1 MTAHVESSSELIP
14 PLAGDKS
21 EAGKRIRNP
30 HDIPHQSLSAL
41 VEQWS
46 EARGRTVLAKH
57 AHVGELLAED
67 LFAELA
73 YGARIAQEATA
84 GQWCAVADLL
94 RAGAVESW
102 AQVGTAMGLP
112 ETEAHDGFHDW
123 IAGQVHLHKT
133 SATLGITNAEAKKL
147 REAGA
152 LVPMIYP
159 T

>member
-14 PLAGDKS
+14 PSAGGKS
-21 EAGKRIRNP
+21 EAGKQIRNP

-84 GQWCAVADLL
+84 GRWCVVADLL
-94 RAGAVESW
+94 RVGAMESW
-102 AQVGTAMGLP
+102 AQVGTAMDLT
-112 ETEAHDGFHDW
+112 ETEARDGFHDW
-123 IAGQVHLHKT
+123 IAGQVDLQKT
-133 SATLGITNAEAKKL
+133 SATLGITEAEAEEL
-147 REAGA
+147 YVLADA
-152 LVPMIYP
+152 VAW
-159 T
+159 

>member
-1 MTAHVESSSELIP
+1 MTAHVEPSSELIP
-14 PLAGDKS
+14 PPAGDKS
-21 EAGKRIRNP
+21 ETGKQIRCP
-30 HDIPHQSLSAL
+30 HDIPHQSVGAL

-57 AHVGELLAED
+57 AHLGELLAED

-84 GQWCAVADLL
+84 GRWCAVADLL

-123 IAGQVHLHKT
+123 IAGQVYLHRT
-133 SATLGITNAEAKKL
+133 SAMLGITDAEATEL
-147 REAGA
+147 YEAGA
-152 LVPMIYP
+152 LVPKIC
-159 T
+159 TT

>member
-1 MTAHVESSSELIP
+1 MTAHVESTSELIP
-14 PLAGDKS
+14 PSAEDKS
-21 EAGKRIRNP
+21 ESGKQIRNP
-30 HDIPHQSLSAL
+30 YDIPHQPLSAL

-84 GQWCAVADLL
+84 GRWCVVADLL
-94 RAGAVESW
+94 RVGAMESW
-102 AQVGTAMGLP
+102 AQVGTAMDLT
-112 ETEAHDGFHDW
+112 ETEARDGFHDW
-123 IAGQVHLHKT
+123 IAGQVDLRKT
-133 SATLGITNAEAKKL
+133 SATLGITEAEAKEL
-147 REAGA
+147 YEAGA
-152 LVPMIYP
+152 LVARICS

>member
-14 PLAGDKS
+14 PSAGNKS
-21 EAGKRIRNP
+21 EAGKQIRNP

-46 EARGRTVLAKH
+46 AARGRTVLAKH
-57 AHVGELLAED
+57 AHLGELLAED

-84 GQWCAVADLL
+84 GRWCAVADLL

-102 AQVGTAMGLP
+102 AQVGTAMGVP
-112 ETEAHDGFHDW
+112 ETETHDGFHDW
-123 IAGQVHLHKT
+123 IAGQVYLHKT
-133 SATLGITNAEAKKL
+133 SAMLGITEAEAKEL
-147 REAGA
+147 RKAGA
-152 LVPMIYP
+152 LVPRTSP